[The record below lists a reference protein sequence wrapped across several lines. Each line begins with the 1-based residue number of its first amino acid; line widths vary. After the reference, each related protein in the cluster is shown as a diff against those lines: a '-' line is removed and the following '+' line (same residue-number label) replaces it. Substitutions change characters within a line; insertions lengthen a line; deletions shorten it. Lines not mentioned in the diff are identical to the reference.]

1 MARLNGI
8 QTAIANHPSHSL
20 LDLEK
25 VLHKELNTFLDQEE
39 ELWVQKSSIN
49 RLIEGDRNTTFHH
62 LSTIVRRRRNKIS
75 CIKNDMGEWI
85 LSENGA
91 MNHIRKGFESCS
103 QLVLNLL
110 LSTPCGL
117 NGGLIAFLMRRD
129 PAWVVWLRMLKLK
142 IAFGL

>member
-8 QTAIANHPSHSL
+8 QTAIANHSSHSL

-25 VLHKELNTFLDQEE
+25 VLHKELNTLLDQEE

-49 RLIEGDRNTTFHH
+49 RLIEGDRNTTSHH

-91 MNHIRKGFESCS
+91 MNHIRRGFEKLFTTSLES
-103 QLVLNLL
+103 ASLNPLW
-110 LSTPCGL
+110 P
-117 NGGLIAFLMRRD
+117 
-129 PAWVVWLRMLKLK
+129 
-142 IAFGL
+142 